1 MADTSNCGGSGEW
14 GFLTL
19 FGKLLWNFSKVNIE
33 GEAPPT
39 CLEPTH
45 GFLFSQ

>member
-1 MADTSNCGGSGEW
+1 MGVSDAVWETALEV
-14 GFLTL
+14 
-19 FGKLLWNFSKVNIE
+19 WNFSKVNIE

-45 GFLFSQ
+45 GFSSSQ